1 MQTSLSNKL
10 PIPTSGQILECPKC
24 SKHSIVR
31 RSPNTFDCLNCN
43 FHKELPPVTI
53 SAATPKK
60 LTYSQPPTVRPSLSD
75 LDDFSGADQAQPLL
89 FAVIAVIIGIIV
101 L

>member
-1 MQTSLSNKL
+1 MQTSLSKKL

-43 FHKELPPVTI
+43 FHKELPPVAI
-53 SAATPKK
+53 SAAKRQ
-60 LTYSQPPTVRPSLSD
+60 LTYTQLPNVRPSLAD
-75 LDDFSGADQAQPLL
+75 LDDFSEADKAQPLM